1 MEQENQD
8 VLYQNLLNKYKR
20 QLEYGKKYYE
30 KNKTDEE
37 FIAKNRNRSKM
48 YYENNIEKKRDYY
61 KSNNELIKIKNNY
74 QYYKKNHKVDVFKE
88 RHSEKYNKLIEIGY
102 ITEDQ

>member
-1 MEQENQD
+1 MEQENQE

-30 KNKTDEE
+30 KNKTDEV

-61 KSNNELIKIKNNY
+61 KANVEDIKIKNNF
-74 QYYKKNHKVDVFKE
+74 QYYKKNNKIDIFKE
-88 RHSEKYNKLIEIGY
+88 RHSDKYNRLIEIGY
-102 ITEDQ
+102 ITED